1 MTRFQSRRS
10 ELFHKNVRWMT
21 LCVALILL
29 VGCQSMMKGKTK
41 AKDPFA
47 QDKFSCGEPHLGRTP

>member
-1 MTRFQSRRS
+1 MTRFQSKRS
-10 ELFHKNVRWMT
+10 ALFRATFRWMT
-21 LCVALILL
+21 ICVALTLF

-47 QDKFSCGEPHLGRTP
+47 DDKFSCGEPHTTRTR